1 MDNCE
6 ISVITALCLSH
17 LTIRVIP
24 DILKRGVAGG
34 NLAGEGL
41 TTP

>member
-1 MDNCE
+1 MDSCE
-6 ISVITALCLSH
+6 ISVITAPCLSR

-24 DILKRGVAGG
+24 DILERGVAGG
-34 NLAGEGL
+34 ILADEGL